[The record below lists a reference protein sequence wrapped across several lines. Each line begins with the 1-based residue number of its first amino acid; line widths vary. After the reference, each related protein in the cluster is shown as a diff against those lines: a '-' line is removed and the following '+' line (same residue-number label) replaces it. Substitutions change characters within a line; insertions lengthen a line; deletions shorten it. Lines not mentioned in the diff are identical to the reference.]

1 MILPESLGCD
11 DYKRRHGIN
20 YAYATGGMYHGI
32 ASKELVTAMANNGFM
47 GFFGAGGLSLEKIE
61 EAIVFLKNQVNGTN
75 YGINILYNHIVSA
88 KESAIVDLLLKH
100 GIRNVEAASFA
111 LITSEI
117 VRYRLSGIFREE
129 DGTVTTI
136 NNVMAKVSRIE
147 VARAFMSPCP
157 ENIIEQ
163 LLKQGKISVNEA
175 AMSREIPVAN
185 EICVEAESAGHTD
198 RRPAN
203 IVLPTIIKL
212 RDALTLKYEYGE
224 KICVGSAGG
233 IGTPESA
240 AAAYVMGADFILTG
254 SINQCTTESGTH
266 SFVKEMLS
274 KMGTEDTEFTPT
286 GDMFETDAKIQ
297 VLRKGLLFPVRAKK
311 LHSLYNKYNSLNEL
325 SAEENDALI
334 NKIFNGKSFD
344 EVFDEAKTYFP
355 KELVEKAELDP
366 KVRMGLIFKV
376 YFYLS
381 IKNAY
386 SGNIAEKINFQIHTG
401 PAMGAFND
409 YIEGT
414 ELEEYTKRSAPKIAK
429 RLMEDAALKLN
440 AYYESFKKPELV
452 PDLIDKK

>member
-1 MILPESLGCD
+1 MISPESLGCD

-32 ASKELVTAMANNGFM
+32 ASKELVIAMANSGFM
-47 GFFGAGGLSLEKIE
+47 GFFGAGGLSLETIE
-61 EAIVFLKNQVNGTN
+61 EAILFLKNQVYGTN
-75 YGINILYNHIVSA
+75 YGINILHNHIVSA

-100 GIRNVEAASFA
+100 GIRNAEAASFA
-111 LITSEI
+111 TITPEI
-117 VRYRLSGIFREE
+117 VRYRLSGIFRAE
-129 DGTVTTI
+129 DGSVTTI

-147 VARAFMSPCP
+147 VARVFMSPAP

-163 LLKQGKISVNEA
+163 LLKQGKITTKEA

-198 RRPAN
+198 RRSAN

-212 RDALTLKYEYGE
+212 RDALSLKYEYSE

-240 AAAYVMGADFILTG
+240 AAAFVMGADFILTG
-254 SINQCTTESGTH
+254 SINQCTTESAAH
-266 SFVKEMLS
+266 SCVKEMLS

-311 LHSLYNKYNSLNEL
+311 LHELYNKYSSLDEL
-325 SAEENDALI
+325 SVEERDVLI

-344 EVFDEAKTYFP
+344 EVFDDAKIFFP
-355 KELVEKAELDP
+355 KEIVEKAEEDP
-366 KVRMGLIFKV
+366 KVKMGLIFKV

-386 SGNIAEKINFQIHTG
+386 SGNIGEKINFQIHIG

-409 YIEGT
+409 YVAGT

-429 RLMEDAALKLN
+429 RLLEDTALRLN
-440 AYYESFKKPELV
+440 AFYESFKKHELI
-452 PDLIDKK
+452 PDFVG